1 MGAVS
6 AAMRRRR
13 TPPRVLVVM
22 SLATIAFAALLL
34 FVVVRYVSRNPD
46 VANLGADVIRLD
58 ADRTAERI
66 EETGPYPLQDP
77 HGDRDVYL
85 QHVGDDPQQGWVLV
99 LARSPNEPCTVLW
112 DVERDV
118 FEAPCSDRTYPPDGD
133 GLTTFPAPV
142 ENGRVVI
149 DLRG

>member
-1 MGAVS
+1 MS
-6 AAMRRRR
+6 AATRRRR

-22 SLATIAFAALLL
+22 SLATVAFAALLL

-46 VANLGADVIRLD
+46 VANLGAEVIRLD

-66 EETGPYPLQDP
+66 EETGPYPMQDP
-77 HGDRDVYL
+77 NGDRDVYL
-85 QHVGDDPQQGWVLV
+85 QHVGEDPVQGWVLV
-99 LARSPNEPCTVLW
+99 LARSPNEPCAVLW

-118 FEAPCSDRTYPPDGD
+118 FEAPCTKRTYPPDGD